1 MSARIVLNPTVASS
15 AKTERV
21 KAQLWLNIGITVNG
35 KFVGLPVGIPLDTME
50 PSKVTGNSEF
60 QQYLAQ
66 GNLLLQR
73 LLERGTALKPGETFE
88 VLGEEGYPA
97 FQIRRI
103 KDEITSSSITTDLV
117 TPW

>member
-15 AKTERV
+15 AKTERA
-21 KAQLWLNIGITVNG
+21 KAQLWLNPGINQAG

-60 QQYLAQ
+60 QQYLAT

-73 LLERGTALKPGETFE
+73 LLERAAALKPGETFE

-103 KDEITSSSITTDLV
+103 KDEITSSSITTELV